1 MEIARLTATT
11 QGQPVPFLVV
21 ASRPL
26 TIGRSRRCGLRLR
39 DPKISRE
46 HCSLT
51 YFGGDLLVN
60 DLGSAHGLVF
70 HGERNE
76 SFRLRVGDGFH
87 LGRTFVR
94 FEGLDDVDEALLP
107 QPAAVP
113 EASADD
119 ADEPEPAASAAA
131 GSPIADEAPAL
142 GFGAAVQPREAARHE
157 LAPGTTLAGFVVEA
171 TLGRSDRSTV
181 YAAAHVQL
189 QRRVALKVLRHPP
202 GAVPEPAE
210 RAAFLADL
218 RTAAAHVDP
227 TLVAVFDVIDTPDEC
242 AATLELV
249 EGETL
254 AGRLA
259 TAGRL
264 PWQDVVARLVDV
276 LQALTVLHRAGR
288 VHGGIKPGNVFALAK
303 GGTRLADPRALPL
316 PRAEE
321 FDALPSPEQRRRL
334 GVDARS
340 DLYAVGALGWLLLT
354 GEAPE
359 ADPTAAQL
367 QRLEP
372 SVPNKLADRLVQ
384 LLAAD
389 PNARPT
395 NANAAREALAALLPA
410 GRAPAAERDPVRSNP
425 TPRAAARGSG
435 APAAMPGKRPA
446 SAGKRFAA
454 RFVSELIVV
463 GMIFG
468 IGLLVLV
475 LLPKINPNWDL
486 YKWVS
491 SLFG

>member
-11 QGQPVPFLVV
+11 SGQPVPFLVV

-39 DPKISRE
+39 DPKVSRE

-60 DLGSAHGLVF
+60 DLGSAHGLLF

-107 QPAAVP
+107 QPAAND
-113 EASADD
+113 ASADE
-119 ADEPEPAASAAA
+119 ADEPEPAAALAPGPTPA
-131 GSPIADEAPAL
+131 EEAPAL
-142 GFGAAVQPREAARHE
+142 GFGNAVQPREAARHE

-249 EGETL
+249 DGETL
-254 AGRLA
+254 ASRLA

-264 PWQDVVARLVDV
+264 PWQEVVTRLVDV
-276 LQALTVLHRAGR
+276 LAALTVLHRAGR
-288 VHGGIKPGNVFALAK
+288 VHGGLKPTNVFALAK
-303 GGTRLADPRALPL
+303 GGTRVADPRALPL

-340 DLYAVGALGWLLLT
+340 DLYSVGALGWLLLT

-359 ADPTAAQL
+359 AEPTAAQL

-384 LLAAD
+384 LLAAE
-389 PNARPT
+389 PNARP
-395 NANAAREALAALLPA
+395 ANATAARDALAALLPTN
-410 GRAPAAERDPVRSNP
+410 RPVAAERDPARSSVA
-425 TPRAAARGSG
+425 PRAPARVPG
-435 APAAMPGKRPA
+435 APAPMPGKRPA
-446 SAGKRFAA
+446 SAGKRLAA

-475 LLPKINPNWDL
+475 LLPKINPSWDL

>member
-39 DPKISRE
+39 DPKVSRE

-70 HGERNE
+70 RGERNE

-107 QPAAVP
+107 QPAAAP
-113 EASADD
+113 EGPADD
-119 ADEPEPAASAAA
+119 ADEPEPAANAA
-131 GSPIADEAPAL
+131 GGAPRADEAPAL
-142 GFGAAVQPREAARHE
+142 GFGSAVQPSETARHE
-157 LAPGTTLAGFVVEA
+157 LAPGSTLAGFVVEA

-254 AGRLA
+254 ASRRA
-259 TAGRL
+259 AAGRL
-264 PWQDVVARLVDV
+264 PWQEVVARLVDV

-288 VHGGIKPGNVFALAK
+288 VHGGVKPGNVFALAK

-321 FDALPSPEQRRRL
+321 FDALPSPEQRRRI
-334 GVDARS
+334 GVDPRS
-340 DLYAVGALGWLLLT
+340 DLYSVGALGWLLLT

-359 ADPTAAQL
+359 ADPTTAQL

-372 SVPNKLADRLVQ
+372 SVPNKLAERLVQ

-389 PNARPT
+389 PNARP
-395 NANAAREALAALLPA
+395 ANATAARDALAGLLPS
-410 GRAPAAERDPVRSNP
+410 GRPMAAERDAGRSTGP
-425 TPRAAARGSG
+425 TRAPMRTAS
-435 APAAMPGKRPA
+435 APYPLPGKRPA
-446 SAGKRFAA
+446 SPGKRFAA
-454 RFVSELIVV
+454 RLVSELIVV
-463 GMIFG
+463 GMIFA
-468 IGLLVLV
+468 IGLVLLV
-475 LLPKINPNWDL
+475 LLPRINPDWDL
-486 YKWVS
+486 YKWFS
-491 SLFG
+491 GLFG

>member
-11 QGQPVPFLVV
+11 SGQPVPFLVV

-39 DPKISRE
+39 DPKVSRE

-60 DLGSAHGLVF
+60 DLGSAHGLLF

-107 QPAAVP
+107 QPAANDT
-113 EASADD
+113 SADE
-119 ADEPEPAASAAA
+119 ADEPEPAAALAPGPTPA
-131 GSPIADEAPAL
+131 EEAPAL
-142 GFGAAVQPREAARHE
+142 GFGNAVQPREAARHE

-202 GAVPEPAE
+202 GAVPEPTE

-249 EGETL
+249 DGETL
-254 AGRLA
+254 ASRLA

-264 PWQDVVARLVDV
+264 PWQEVVTRLVDV
-276 LQALTVLHRAGR
+276 LAALTVLHRAGR
-288 VHGGIKPGNVFALAK
+288 VHGGLKPTNVFALAK
-303 GGTRLADPRALPL
+303 GGTRVADPRALPL

-340 DLYAVGALGWLLLT
+340 DLYSVGALGWLLLT

-359 ADPTAAQL
+359 AEPTAAQL

-384 LLAAD
+384 LLAAE
-389 PNARPT
+389 PNARP
-395 NANAAREALAALLPA
+395 ANATAARDALAALLPTS
-410 GRAPAAERDPVRSNP
+410 RPVAAERDPARSSVA
-425 TPRAAARGSG
+425 PRAPARVPG
-435 APAAMPGKRPA
+435 APAPMPGKRPA
-446 SAGKRFAA
+446 SAGKRLAA

-475 LLPKINPNWDL
+475 LLPKINPSWDL

>member
-11 QGQPVPFLVV
+11 AGQPVPFLVV

-39 DPKISRE
+39 DPKVSRE

-70 HGERNE
+70 RGERNE

-107 QPAAVP
+107 QPTPAP
-113 EASADD
+113 EASADEG
-119 ADEPEPAASAAA
+119 DEVEPAASAAEPKA
-131 GSPIADEAPAL
+131 AAEAQAL
-142 GFGAAVQPREAARHE
+142 GFGTAVQPREAARHE

-227 TLVAVFDVIDTPDEC
+227 TLVAVFDVLDTPDEC

-254 AGRLA
+254 ASRRA
-259 TAGRL
+259 AAGRL
-264 PWQDVVARLVDV
+264 PWQEVVARLVDV

-288 VHGGIKPGNVFALAK
+288 VHGGIKPTNVFALAK

-334 GVDARS
+334 GVDPRS
-340 DLYAVGALGWLLLT
+340 DLYSVGALGWLLLT

-359 ADPTAAQL
+359 AESSAAHL

-389 PNARPT
+389 PNARP
-395 NANAAREALAALLPA
+395 ANATAARDALAALLPA
-410 GRAPAAERDPVRSNP
+410 GRPVAVEREPGRSTAPARAPLRSAN
-425 TPRAAARGSG
+425 TP
-435 APAAMPGKRPA
+435 APLPGKRPA

-491 SLFG
+491 SWFR

>member
-11 QGQPVPFLVV
+11 QGRPVPFLVV

-39 DPKISRE
+39 DPKVSRE

-107 QPAAVP
+107 QPAAAP
-113 EASADD
+113 EGPGDD
-119 ADEPEPAASAAA
+119 ADEPEPAASATSEPQAT
-131 GSPIADEAPAL
+131 DEAAAL
-142 GFGAAVQPREAARHE
+142 GFGSAVQRREAARHE
-157 LAPGTTLAGFVVEA
+157 LAPGTALAGFVVEA

-210 RAAFLADL
+210 RATFLADL

-242 AATLELV
+242 AATLELID
-249 EGETL
+249 GETL
-254 AGRLA
+254 ASRLA
-259 TAGRL
+259 TVGRL
-264 PWQDVVARLVDV
+264 PWQEVVARLVDV
-276 LQALTVLHRAGR
+276 LAALTVLHRSGR
-288 VHGGIKPGNVFALAK
+288 VHGGLKPGNVFALAK

-321 FDALPSPEQRRRL
+321 LDALPSPEQRRRL
-334 GVDARS
+334 GVDPRS
-340 DLYAVGALGWLLLT
+340 DLYSIGALGWLLLT
-354 GEAPE
+354 GTAPE
-359 ADPTAAQL
+359 AEPTAAQL

-384 LLAAD
+384 LLAAE
-389 PNARPT
+389 PNARPA
-395 NANAAREALAALLPA
+395 NAAAAREALAALLPA
-410 GRAPAAERDPVRSNP
+410 GRPVAAERDPARSAVAPRTP
-425 TPRAAARGSG
+425 TRGTG
-435 APAAMPGKRPA
+435 ASTPVPGKRPA

-475 LLPKINPNWDL
+475 LLPRINPNWDL
-486 YKWVS
+486 YKWFS